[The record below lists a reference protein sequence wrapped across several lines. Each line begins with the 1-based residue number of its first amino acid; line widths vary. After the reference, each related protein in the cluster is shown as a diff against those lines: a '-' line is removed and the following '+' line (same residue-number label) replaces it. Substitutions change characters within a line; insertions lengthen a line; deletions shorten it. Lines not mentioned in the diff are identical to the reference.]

1 MIRPLKVDSRR
12 HNKRTGGFNNSSNK
26 NNESI
31 STNVAKT
38 FGSNLSYENKH
49 RSSVSPGHTTLR
61 VGRQTRSSSVK
72 VRHLKSKF
80 LKRTSMDKVRLC
92 VVLSS
97 FNTYVV
103 VNKCCSFNLTGY
115 AYLTLM

>member
-1 MIRPLKVDSRR
+1 MIIFVEGGTMIRPLKVDSRR
-12 HNKRTGGFNNSSNK
+12 HNKRTGGFNNSSNR
-26 NNESI
+26 NSESI
-31 STNVAKT
+31 GTNVAKT
-38 FGSNLSYENKH
+38 FGSNISYENKH

-92 VVLSS
+92 VCFVCL
-97 FNTYVV
+97 
-103 VNKCCSFNLTGY
+103 
-115 AYLTLM
+115 